1 MSDYLF
7 FLFLIPLIILINFF
21 LIKKNFLTN
30 NTGKLHQHYTSLN
43 QVPLSGG
50 IYVLLF
56 FYFFETNVEFLIFIS
71 ILFLIG
77 LIADINLINSPL
89 KRFIIQICLIV
100 LFIISFNIQI
110 EDVRINWFNELLL
123 NNLFNIFFCSFCFLV
138 LINGSNFIDGNN
150 CLSIGYYLLIFFII
164 MYLNYNN
171 SIFFEIEKNLF
182 FLILLFILLIF
193 NLLNQL
199 YLGDSGIYLISI
211 YSGVTLINI
220 LKSNSYVSP
229 YFIAV
234 LLWYPAFEILF
245 SLFRKFKNKFSPM
258 DPDTMHLHQLIF
270 FYLNKTKNFKK
281 NWNNS
286 ITGLIINSYNVVI
299 LLFASIYHYY
309 TKLQIAIL
317 LINMAIYMI
326 AYFYFLTFKRSF
338 EKKFD
343 H

>member
-21 LIKKNFLTN
+21 LIKKNFLIN
-30 NTGKLHQHYTSLN
+30 DTGKVHQNYANLN
-43 QVPLSGG
+43 QIALSGG

-56 FYFFETNVEFLIFIS
+56 FYFFETNVGLLIFIS
-71 ILFLIG
+71 ILFAIG
-77 LIADINLINSPL
+77 LIADLNLLNSPL

-100 LFIISFNIQI
+100 LFIISLNIQI
-110 EDVRINWFNELLL
+110 EDVRIDWFNKLLL
-123 NNLFNIFFCSFCFLV
+123 NNLFNVFFCSFCFLI

-150 CLSIGYYLLIFFII
+150 CLSIGYYFLIFLII
-164 MYLNYNN
+164 IYLNYNDL
-171 SIFFEIEKNLF
+171 IFFEIEKNLF

-193 NLLNQL
+193 NLLNKL

-211 YSGVTLINI
+211 YTGVTLIDI
-220 LKSNSYVSP
+220 FKSNFYVSP

-245 SLFRKFKNKFSPM
+245 SLIRKFKNKFSPM

-299 LLFASIYHYY
+299 LLFASIYYYY

-317 LINMAIYMI
+317 FINVIIYMI

>member
-1 MSDYLF
+1 MSYYLF
-7 FLFLIPLIILINFF
+7 FLFLIPLIILVNFF
-21 LIKKNFLTN
+21 LIKKNFLISD
-30 NTGKLHQHYTSLN
+30 TGKQHQNYANLN

-56 FYFFETNVEFLIFIS
+56 FYFFETNVELLIFIS
-71 ILFLIG
+71 ILFVIG
-77 LIADINLINSPL
+77 LIADLNLLNSPL

-100 LFIISFNIQI
+100 LFIISLNIQI
-110 EDVRINWFNELLL
+110 EDVRIDWFNKLLL

-150 CLSIGYYLLIFFII
+150 CLSIGYYFLIFLII
-164 MYLNYNN
+164 IYLNYNDL
-171 SIFFEIEKNLF
+171 IFFEIEKNLF

-193 NLLNQL
+193 NLLNKL

-211 YSGVTLINI
+211 YSGFTLIDI
-220 LKSNSYVSP
+220 FKSNFYISP

-245 SLFRKFKNKFSPM
+245 SLIRKFKNKFSPM

-299 LLFASIYHYY
+299 MLFASIYYYY

-317 LINMAIYMI
+317 FINVIIYMI